1 MQPLQPA
8 EGVAHAEAF
17 GADAAAASGPG
28 TPGWPR
34 WRRRRGRRGSS
45 DQAAAGALRL
55 GNTVGAALTA
65 RRSLGAAE
73 APTLVTG
80 GVVLLGIAGLA
91 AWWPAVLAYPAAV
104 LALWLGVSLLAA
116 AWRAGAGRS

>member
-1 MQPLQPA
+1 MA
-8 EGVAHAEAF
+8 VHA
-17 GADAAAASGPG
+17 
-28 TPGWPR
+28 
-34 WRRRRGRRGSS
+34 
-45 DQAAAGALRL
+45 DQL
-55 GNTVGAALTA
+55 
-65 RRSLGAAE
+65 

-91 AWWPAVLAYPAAV
+91 AWWPVVLAYPAAV